1 MAMER
6 TLSIIKP
13 DAVQDNVIGKIE
25 AQIEGAGLSIVA
37 VKMTRMSKK
46 QAGDFYEIHKGK
58 DFYDY
63 LIKFMT
69 SGPAIV
75 QVLEGEDAIKKYR
88 KVMGATM
95 FGEAEPG
102 TIRANFAT
110 SNAHN
115 AVHGSDSAENAQR
128 EISFFFPERQIY
140 SRNKKVTNSKLETA
154 A

>member
-25 AQIEGAGLSIVA
+25 AQIEGAGLSIIS
-37 VKMTRMSKK
+37 VKMTRMSRK
-46 QAGDFYEIHKGK
+46 QAAEFYAIHKGK

-63 LIKFMT
+63 LIEFMT

-95 FGEAEPG
+95 FWQ
-102 TIRANFAT
+102 
-110 SNAHN
+110 S
-115 AVHGSDSAENAQR
+115 
-128 EISFFFPERQIY
+128 
-140 SRNKKVTNSKLETA
+140 
-154 A
+154 

>member
-13 DAVQDNVIGKIE
+13 DAVLQNVIGDVQARIE
-25 AQIEGAGLSIVA
+25 SAGLSIIA
-37 VKMTRMSKK
+37 VKMTRISKK
-46 QAGDFYEIHKGK
+46 QAASFYEIHKGK

-69 SGPAIV
+69 SGPVIV
-75 QVLEGEDAIKKYR
+75 QVLEGENAIQSYR
-88 KVMGATM
+88 NVMGATM
-95 FGEAEPG
+95 FGEATTG
-102 TIRANFAT
+102 TIRAKYAT

-115 AVHGSDSAENAQR
+115 AVHGSDSAENALR

-140 SRNKKVTNSKLETA
+140 PRKNYKLPNQTNQ
-154 A
+154 

>member
-37 VKMTRMSKK
+37 VKMTRLSKK
-46 QAGDFYEIHKGK
+46 QAGEFYAVHKGK

-63 LIKFMT
+63 LIQFMT

-115 AVHGSDSAENAQR
+115 AVHGSDSVENAQR
-128 EISFFFPERQIY
+128 EIGFFFPERQIY
-140 SRNKKVTNSKLETA
+140 SRKKKSVKKKLETA

>member
-13 DAVQDNVIGKIE
+13 DAVHDNVIGKIE
-25 AQIEGAGLSIVA
+25 AQIEDAGLSIVA
-37 VKMTRMSKK
+37 VKMTRLSKK
-46 QAGDFYEIHKGK
+46 QAAEFYSVHEGK

-63 LIKFMT
+63 LIVFMT

-95 FGEAEPG
+95 FGEAEAG

-110 SNAHN
+110 SDAHN
-115 AVHGSDSAENAQR
+115 AAHGSDSEENALI
-128 EISFFFPERQIY
+128 EINFFFPEKQIY
-140 SRNKKVTNSKLETA
+140 HRSESIAE
-154 A
+154 

>member
-13 DAVQDNVIGKIE
+13 DAVHDNVIGKIE
-25 AQIEGAGLSIVA
+25 AQIEDAGLSIVA
-37 VKMTRMSKK
+37 VKMTRLSKK
-46 QAGDFYEIHKGK
+46 QAAEFYEVHKGK
-58 DFYDY
+58 EFYDY
-63 LIKFMT
+63 LILFMT

-115 AVHGSDSAENAQR
+115 AVHGSDSVENAQR
-128 EISFFFPERQIY
+128 EIGFFFPERQIY
-140 SRNKKVTNSKLETA
+140 GRKENKVKKKLESVA
-154 A
+154 

>member
-13 DAVQDNVIGKIE
+13 DAVHDNVIGKIE
-25 AQIEGAGLSIVA
+25 AQIEAAGLSIIA
-37 VKMTRMSKK
+37 LKMTRLSRK
-46 QAGDFYEIHKGK
+46 QAADFYEVHKGK

-63 LIKFMT
+63 LIVFMT
-69 SGPAIV
+69 SGPSIV
-75 QVLEGEDAIKKYR
+75 QVLEGEDAIKRYR
-88 KVMGATM
+88 QVMGATM

-115 AVHGSDSAENAQR
+115 SVHGSDSVENAQR
-128 EISFFFPERQIY
+128 EIGFFFPERQIY
-140 SRNKKVTNSKLETA
+140 RRQKSISVDKLRTVA
-154 A
+154 

>member
-25 AQIEGAGLSIVA
+25 AQIEGAGLSIIS
-37 VKMTRMSKK
+37 VKMTRMSRK
-46 QAGDFYEIHKGK
+46 QAAEFYNVHKGK
-58 DFYDY
+58 ECYDY
-63 LIKFMT
+63 LIEFMT

-115 AVHGSDSAENAQR
+115 AVHGSDSVENAQL
-128 EISFFFPERQIY
+128 EIGFFFPERQI
-140 SRNKKVTNSKLETA
+140 
-154 A
+154 

>member
-1 MAMER
+1 MEMER

-13 DAVQDNVIGKIE
+13 DAVHDNVIGKIQ
-25 AQIEGAGLSIVA
+25 AQIEDAGLSIVA
-37 VKMTRMSKK
+37 AKMTRLSKK
-46 QAGDFYEIHKGK
+46 QAADFYAVHKGK

-63 LIKFMT
+63 LIVFMT

-75 QVLEGEDAIKKYR
+75 QVLEGDNAIKKYR

-115 AVHGSDSAENAQR
+115 AVHGSDSVENAQL
-128 EISFFFPERQIY
+128 EIGFFFPERQIY
-140 SRNKKVTNSKLETA
+140 RRQKNISIDKLRTVA
-154 A
+154 

>member
-13 DAVQDNVIGKIE
+13 DAVHDNVIGKIE

-37 VKMTRMSKK
+37 IKMTRLSKK
-46 QAGDFYEIHKGK
+46 QAAEFYEVHKGK
-58 DFYDY
+58 DFYEY
-63 LIKFMT
+63 LSAFMT
-69 SGPAIV
+69 SGPVVV

-110 SNAHN
+110 SDAHN
-115 AVHGSDSAENAQR
+115 AVHGSDSVENAQR
-128 EISFFFPERQIY
+128 EIGFFFPERQIY
-140 SRNKKVTNSKLETA
+140 RRMENIKKGKLESVA
-154 A
+154 